1 VVGAILDKVVGP
13 DVVGMLRPQPDA
25 GVVGPCRWR
34 GGAYSPRPS
43 PLQLVVEAAH
53 RRTNVPVGSCG
64 VHF

>member
-34 GGAYSPRPS
+34 GGACIGLSMNRCKTDK
-43 PLQLVVEAAH
+43 
-53 RRTNVPVGSCG
+53 RTKARTA
-64 VHF
+64 